1 MRERLLAP
9 DFARGGM
16 LLLIVLSN
24 TAIFFHGVAAA
35 EGGTSATPVADQ
47 VVRFAMIALLDV
59 RVYPLFAFLVGYG
72 LARAYQARSADLGED
87 TARAV
92 IRSRNRWL
100 IVFGFVQAALLM
112 GSEVLAA
119 YGLIGLVL
127 CALFL
132 GRSDRRLRAGILT
145 GTGLL
150 ALVFLASAVVLA
162 ASAVLPPD
170 GPPPAPAGASS
181 EELGLNGSGTTDY
194 LASIA
199 SRLWGWFFLLVFAN
213 GLGVVMPTAILIG
226 MWTARR
232 RILEEPDR
240 HRRLITATAAVGV
253 GLGLAGALPSALSY
267 LGVFTPPS
275 AAAEAALF
283 LSAWTSGL
291 AGGLGYAALF
301 VLAAARLTRGGRT
314 PRPVAAVAALGK
326 RSLSGYITHSIV
338 MAPVL
343 SLWGLGLAA
352 HLTEATAALFAFCL
366 WLFTVVVAALMERKG
381 VRGPFEVLLRG
392 LGARAV
398 RRRTGAAR

>member
-1 MRERLLAP
+1 MNGRLLAP

-24 TAIFFHGVAAA
+24 TAIFFHGVAAV

-72 LARAYQARSADLGED
+72 LVRAYQARSAELGED
-87 TARAV
+87 AARAV

-100 IVFGFVQAALLM
+100 VVFGLAHAALLM
-112 GSEVLAA
+112 GSEVLGD
-119 YGLIGLVL
+119 YGVIGLIL
-127 CALFL
+127 CAVFL
-132 GRSDRRLRAGILT
+132 GRGERRLRAAILT
-145 GTGLL
+145 GAGLL
-150 ALVFLASAVVLA
+150 AAVLLVSAAVLA
-162 ASAVLPPD
+162 ASVVLPST
-170 GPPPAPAGASS
+170 GAAPALEPSAQ
-181 EELGLNGSGTTDY
+181 ELSLNGSGTTDY
-194 LASIA
+194 LESVVT
-199 SRLWGWFFLLVFAN
+199 RLWGWVFLMVFAN

-232 RILEEPDR
+232 RILEEPHR
-240 HRRLITATAAVGV
+240 HRRLITTTAAVGV
-253 GLGLAGALPSALSY
+253 GLGLAGSLPSALAY
-267 LGVFTPPS
+267 AGVFTPAS
-275 AAAEAALF
+275 EAAEAALF
-283 LSAWTSGL
+283 LLAWTSGL

-301 VLAAARLTRGGRT
+301 VLAAGRLTRGGRT

-326 RSLSGYITHSIV
+326 RSLSGYLAHSMV

-366 WLFTVVVAALMERKG
+366 WLLTVVVAALMEKKG
-381 VRGPFEVLLRG
+381 MRGPFEVLLRG
-392 LGARAV
+392 LGARAA
-398 RRRTGAAR
+398 RRRTEAAR